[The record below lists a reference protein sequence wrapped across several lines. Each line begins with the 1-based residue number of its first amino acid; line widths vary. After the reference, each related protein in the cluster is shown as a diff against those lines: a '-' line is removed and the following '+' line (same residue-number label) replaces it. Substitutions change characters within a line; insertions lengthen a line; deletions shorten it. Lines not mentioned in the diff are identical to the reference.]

1 MEKIL
6 TISAALRSEKIR
18 DATKNHQCESFIK
31 LAICVENLN
40 NLSAHNDFVAFEC
53 DEYGVVE
60 EHSSKGWS
68 KVFTLKKRGNFEII
82 SIPRKYIMSNVIPDF
97 Q

>member
-1 MEKIL
+1 MKKIL
-6 TISAALRSEKIR
+6 TISAALRSEKVR
-18 DATKNHQCESFIK
+18 DAKRNHQCESFIK
-31 LAICVENLN
+31 LAICVENFN
-40 NLSAHNDFVAFEC
+40 NLSGHNDFVAFEC

-68 KVFTLKKRGNFEII
+68 KVFTLKKRGNLEVI
-82 SIPRKYIMSNVIPDF
+82 SIPRKYVMSNVMQGF